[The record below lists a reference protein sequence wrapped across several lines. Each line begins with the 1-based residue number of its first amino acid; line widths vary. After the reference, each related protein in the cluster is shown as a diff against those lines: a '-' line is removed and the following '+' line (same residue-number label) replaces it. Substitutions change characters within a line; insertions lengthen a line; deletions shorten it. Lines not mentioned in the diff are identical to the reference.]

1 MRRFKEIFESIGIR
15 KLIILERNIT
25 CYIIREIQRNC
36 VCLYKLSLDLKKK
49 LVYLFCL
56 IEVYFVEMNP

>member
-1 MRRFKEIFESIGIR
+1 M
-15 KLIILERNIT
+15 
-25 CYIIREIQRNC
+25 YIIRGIQRKC

-56 IEVYFVEMNP
+56 IEVYFGGNESMRVSKKLI